1 MKTIKLQGDTAEDRN
16 AFLRS
21 ILQTGVY
28 SVTFTKLNGE
38 LRTMPCTLKAD
49 LMPPLVVNEDKPAKI
64 PKADTMGVWCMDKQ
78 QWRAFKVMN
87 VIELQEPSQVLDY
100 SI

>member
-1 MKTIKLQGDTAEDRN
+1 MKTIKLEGDTAETRN

-21 ILQTGVY
+21 ILQTGIY

-49 LMPPLVVNEDKPAKI
+49 LLPPLIVNEDKPAKV
-64 PKADTMGVWCMDKQ
+64 PKADTMGVWCTDKQ
-78 QWRAFKVMN
+78 EWRAFKVMN
-87 VIELQEPSQVLDY
+87 VIDVQEPNEVLDY

>member
-1 MKTIKLQGDTAEDRN
+1 MKTIKLQGDTADTRN

-21 ILQTGVY
+21 ILQTGIY

-49 LMPPLVVNEDKPAKI
+49 LMPPLVVNEDKPAKV
-64 PKADTMGVWCMDKQ
+64 PKADTMGVWCTDKQ
-78 QWRAFKVMN
+78 QLRAFKVMN

>member
-1 MKTIKLQGDTAEDRN
+1 MKTIKLQGDTADTRN

-21 ILQTGVY
+21 ILQTGIY

-49 LMPPLVVNEDKPAKI
+49 LMPPLVVNEDKPAKV
-64 PKADTMGVWCMDKQ
+64 PKADTMGVWCTDKQ